1 MKTGYGKT
9 RKKWIVGLVI
19 SLFLSAG
26 YWVLAVVIPKTS
38 GKTLLTQS
46 QIVGFTGVFESMEE
60 EEDAYLISLRDTP
73 FKVSLRKDAVAD
85 AEGLTSLSG
94 GESVRYALLKAV
106 AENADLASMDRVVGV
121 TFSVGGENVMTLES
135 YNDATLRTMRT
146 ASALGMAAGSI
157 FLGVAV
163 LCAVKTALSG
173 KREKGQRQ
181 NEKKEND
188 E

>member
-1 MKTGYGKT
+1 
-9 RKKWIVGLVI
+9 
-19 SLFLSAG
+19 
-26 YWVLAVVIPKTS
+26 
-38 GKTLLTQS
+38 
-46 QIVGFTGVFESMEE
+46 
-60 EEDAYLISLRDTP
+60 
-73 FKVSLRKDAVAD
+73 
-85 AEGLTSLSG
+85 
-94 GESVRYALLKAV
+94 
-106 AENADLASMDRVVGV
+106 
-121 TFSVGGENVMTLES
+121 MTLES
-135 YNDATLRTMRT
+135 YNDANLRAMRT